1 VALVESCA
9 RHRVSARTS
18 TVLTRIGTR
27 ARIPIVAC
35 RSIGHHGVAAKASRR
50 AARARQV
57 AGIEWRAGPGLTR
70 NTGTGLACV
79 PEGAAVAV
87 AARSP
92 VRLGRVGAC
101 ACSGIADAGIVTLVR
116 GRARHRVCAHAASG
130 HAGVALRASVAVAA
144 RSAIGLGWVRA
155 PAGYGITGS
164 DSVALIAG
172 AAGYRIFP
180 CADAF

>member
-1 VALVESCA
+1 MKTRFPESWKR
-9 RHRVSARTS
+9 RHGSQEPVRGCLTLSIACPLHMTLGQGS
-18 TVLTRIGTR
+18 T
-27 ARIPIVAC
+27 
-35 RSIGHHGVAAKASRR
+35 
-50 AARARQV
+50 RARQV
-57 AGIEWRAGPGLTR
+57 AGIEWRAGLGLAR
-70 NTGTGLACV
+70 NTGTGLARV

-92 VRLGRVGAC
+92 VRLGGIGAC
-101 ACSGIADAGIVTLVR
+101 ACAGIAGAGIVTLIQ

-155 PAGYGITGS
+155 HAGCGVARS